1 MSDSSMIDQM
11 DAVKEHNRTA
21 VLSLA
26 RRIVEE
32 GGLNT
37 VALDI
42 GAVSTVTDYFVIT
55 SARSL
60 THLQG
65 LVRRMRDLFDELQID
80 VARSQKRNDDS
91 GWVLFDA
98 GFAVIHVMLTD
109 LREFYELERLWLD
122 GEVVFQAGNG
132 ANSL

>member
-1 MSDSSMIDQM
+1 MSDSSMIDHM

-21 VLSLA
+21 VLALA
-26 RRIVEE
+26 RRIAEE

-65 LVRRMRDLFDELQID
+65 LVRRMRDLFDELQIQ

-122 GEVVFQAGNG
+122 GEVVFQASNG
-132 ANSL
+132 AN